1 MKDRAS
7 IYTIYFKYKL
17 DFNKYKSLTQVASG
31 FSYLAQKQSDSSR
44 YELWVLKRKP
54 IVLHLNSFS
63 FSLEIIRYLG
73 VNKRYYEKVKTNYT
87 FFNKY

>member
-44 YELWVLKRKP
+44 YELWVLKE
-54 IVLHLNSFS
+54 NQS
-63 FSLEIIRYLG
+63 
-73 VNKRYYEKVKTNYT
+73 YYIWIHSVFLWKLLDI
-87 FFNKY
+87 